1 MFESLAGTFPE
12 HWRGMIELLLSPLSW
27 IPRMQGMFVDFLSGA
42 SGWQAIIQYTLLLFP
57 ILLWTAAIWCTQLSI
72 YTLPFRSGRI
82 SYVSTLM
89 MAWWDASRMVWMY
102 WVGLFRLGVVLIGW
116 VFNLSRF
123 AIRLGAELIRQ
134 IVMMPFAITG
144 RMTKSYFQPGVPWI
158 AFVLLIFW
166 CMLEATIFTF
176 TLYPTVS
183 ELVADLV
190 GADAPPAALWPILYF
205 FLFILIMG
213 SFACVQTLADAVK
226 QRQYKFMVQMIL
238 VELFV
243 MFFEVLFLY
252 RELVD
257 AITPWIAQQTGAR
270 MGLAFTL
277 TLATFGWVGVRGMNW
292 FLFGQFGTPPMLAFI
307 SRQPLAHGVEE
318 AKPRAMAEEP
328 RWWQAPLQEFKRETD
343 WLHAKAEQLLE
354 YLALPVLHL
363 FAAALNFGMILV
375 SARPIFSLPFTSLND
390 VMQAKQLFRE
400 AHPPML
406 ARSVKGVEL

>member
-1 MFESLAGTFPE
+1 
-12 HWRGMIELLLSPLSW
+12 
-27 IPRMQGMFVDFLSGA
+27 
-42 SGWQAIIQYTLLLFP
+42 
-57 ILLWTAAIWCTQLSI
+57 
-72 YTLPFRSGRI
+72 
-82 SYVSTLM
+82 LM
-89 MAWWDASRMVWMY
+89 MAWWDASRMVWLY
-102 WVGLFRLGVVLIGW
+102 WVGLFRVGVVLTGW

-123 AIRLGAELIRQ
+123 AIRLGAELVRQ

-158 AFVLLIFW
+158 AFILLVFW
-166 CMLEATIFTF
+166 CLLEATIFTF

-183 ELVADLV
+183 ELMADLV
-190 GADAPPAALWPILYF
+190 GADTPPAALWPILYF

-226 QRQYKFMVQMIL
+226 QRQYKFMIQMIL

-270 MGLAFTL
+270 LGLTFTL

-307 SRQPLAHGVEE
+307 SRQPLAHGIGETKPTATIEE
-318 AKPRAMAEEP
+318 T

-343 WLHAKAEQLLE
+343 WLHTKAEELLE

-363 FAAALNFGMILV
+363 FAAALNFGMVLV
-375 SARPIFSLPFTSLND
+375 SARPVFSLPFTSLND

-400 AHPPML
+400 AQAPML
-406 ARSVKGVEL
+406 ARSAKGA